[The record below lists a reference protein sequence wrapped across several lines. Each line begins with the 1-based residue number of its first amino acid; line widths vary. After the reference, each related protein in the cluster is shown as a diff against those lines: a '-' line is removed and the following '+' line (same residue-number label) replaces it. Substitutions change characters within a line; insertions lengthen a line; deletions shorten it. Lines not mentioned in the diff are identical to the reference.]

1 MHNLGYNEFS
11 PQINTLFPAMTTI
24 RPTAQPLGDQH
35 AQITVTSRLV
45 FISKALVRKP
55 ENRLVAVYCG
65 FDNQADAQRFAA
77 WVMVNWDKST
87 FDVAVREGTRTQSDW
102 EVKVRRL
109 NQSQLNA
116 LVKKATANPVT
127 PQRGT
132 PQVLRPA
139 SHEVED
145 WATTYRTQG
154 VPHAT
159 RVTVGN
165 RTVCID

>member
-1 MHNLGYNEFS
+1 
-11 PQINTLFPAMTTI
+11 MTMPTI
-24 RPTAQPLGDQH
+24 RPTAQPLGDRHCQV
-35 AQITVTSRLV
+35 TVTHRLV
-45 FISKALVRKP
+45 FITKALVRKQ
-55 ENRLVAVYCG
+55 ENRLVALYCG
-65 FDNQADAQRFAA
+65 FGNQADAQRFAA

-102 EVKVRRL
+102 EVKVRRP

-127 PQRGT
+127 PQ
-132 PQVLRPA
+132 RPA